1 MTHWP
6 RSWSPGARW
15 TTCGWGSAGRG
26 NYRPAAAGPAGP
38 GPPAAPHPHVVRFEP
53 PGPGV
58 VLVCSDGLWNYR
70 PDAAGL
76 AELALPA
83 ALTDPLGAAA
93 ELVKFALDAG
103 GMDNITV
110 VLAPF
115 PLAPFPA
122 EPPHPKT
129 VSVRRVA
136 TL

>member
-1 MTHWP
+1 MA
-6 RSWSPGARW
+6 SPQAHVITRW
-15 TTCGWGSAGRG
+15 LGTDLAD
-26 NYRPAAAGPAGP
+26 PE
-38 GPPAAPHPHVVRFEP
+38 PHVVRFEP

-70 PDAAGL
+70 PEARRL

-93 ELVKFALDAG
+93 ELVKFALGAG

-115 PLAPFPA
+115 TLAQFPE

-129 VSVRRVA
+129 IPVRRQA
-136 TL
+136 TLPRRTSP